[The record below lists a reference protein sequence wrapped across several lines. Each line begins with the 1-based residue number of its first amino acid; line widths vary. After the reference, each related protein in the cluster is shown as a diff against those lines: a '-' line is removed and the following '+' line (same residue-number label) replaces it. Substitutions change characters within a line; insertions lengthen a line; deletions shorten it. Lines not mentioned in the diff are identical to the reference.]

1 MAHPRETRNAV
12 RGAYIGGLPIE
23 QAAAKARVPLA
34 TARRWKAEAGAEG
47 DDWDKFQRASLIVS
61 GGGIDQAT
69 GRVVAG
75 VVLRCEALMERI
87 GADPG
92 IDPVEAARAVASL
105 ADSLAKAQAAARR
118 LMPETDKYAVAMDVL
133 KRLAEHVI
141 ARQPGKVAAELVHAI
156 ESFGAELGKTWGA

>member
-23 QAAAKARVPLA
+23 QAAAKGGVPLA
-34 TARRWKAEAGAEG
+34 TARRWKAEAAASG
-47 DDWDKFQRASLIVS
+47 DDWDKFQAASLIVS

-87 GADPG
+87 AADPA
-92 IDPVEAARAVASL
+92 IDPIEASRAVASL
-105 ADSLAKAQAAARR
+105 ADSLAKAQAAAKR
-118 LMPETDKYAVAMDVL
+118 LMPETDRYAVAMDVL
-133 KRLAEHVI
+133 RRLAEHVI
-141 ARQPGKVAAELVHAI
+141 ARKPGPIAAELVQAI
-156 ESFGAELGKTWGA
+156 EGFGAELGKTWGA